1 MDVKGEVRILA
12 GCYILKYGFLRKKLR
27 MFFVCFDVEITKIG
41 HFCLEKSLR
50 EKNRKVGKQYIYIE
64 KYFEIQSGSRGHIR
78 DNWKNAH

>member
-1 MDVKGEVRILA
+1 MEGQVRILA

-41 HFCLEKSLR
+41 HFCLEKSLAR
-50 EKNRKVGKQYIYIE
+50 NFCKVGKQYISIE
-64 KYFEIQSGSRGHIR
+64 NYFEIQSSSRGHIR

>member
-12 GCYILKYGFLRKKLR
+12 GCYILKQCFLSKKLR
-27 MFFVCFDVEITKIG
+27 MFFVCFDVLMLKIG
-41 HFCLEKSLR
+41 HFCVEKSLAR
-50 EKNRKVGKQYIYIE
+50 NFYNVGEVFIYIE